1 MRDILNELFE
11 GEPVDPM
18 EAARRSA
25 RPVLR
30 KRFYKDASMA
40 EGDGGFVVLLDGKR
54 VHTPARRPLAA
65 PTPALG
71 NAIADEWQAQAE
83 HVDPAAMP
91 LTRLANAIVDGVA
104 GKAGEV
110 AAGIVDYLGTD
121 LVCYRADAP
130 EQLVALQAQAWDPV
144 LAFARDAHGARF
156 VLAEGV
162 IHAAQPAE
170 AIAAMRAA
178 IPADVWK
185 LGAVSSLTALT
196 GSALIALMLAAGQL
210 TPDAAWAAAHVDEDF
225 QMSQWGRD
233 EIALARRAAREAEF
247 RAACKVLAVG

>member
-30 KRFYKDASMA
+30 KRFYKEATVV
-40 EGDGGFVVLLDGKR
+40 EGEGGFVVLLDGKQ
-54 VHTPARRPLAA
+54 VYTPARRPLAA
-65 PTPALG
+65 PTLALG

-91 LTRLANAIVDGVA
+91 LTRLANAIIDGVA
-104 GKAGEV
+104 DKAGEV

-130 EQLVALQAQAWDPV
+130 E
-144 LAFARDAHGARF
+144 
-156 VLAEGV
+156 LAEGV

-247 RAACKVLAVG
+247 RAACKVLAAR